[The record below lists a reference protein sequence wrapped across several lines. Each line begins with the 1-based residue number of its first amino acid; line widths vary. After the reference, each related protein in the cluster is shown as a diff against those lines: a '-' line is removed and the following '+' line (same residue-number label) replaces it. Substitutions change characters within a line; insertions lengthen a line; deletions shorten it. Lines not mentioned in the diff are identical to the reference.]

1 LPEVGT
7 NQIAMFVAMTFVLG
21 IVLVFLYAG
30 LRPWFGAGVKTA
42 IIAAL
47 IVGLMGDVSDVII
60 GLAPASLMAIVGI
73 WSLAE
78 VIVAAI
84 AGAWVHKEGA

>member
-1 LPEVGT
+1 
-7 NQIAMFVAMTFVLG
+7 
-21 IVLVFLYAG
+21 
-30 LRPWFGAGVKTA
+30 
-42 IIAAL
+42 
-47 IVGLMGDVSDVII
+47 MGDVSDVII

>member
-47 IVGLMGDVSDVII
+47 II
-60 GLAPASLMAIVGI
+60 
-73 WSLAE
+73 
-78 VIVAAI
+78 
-84 AGAWVHKEGA
+84 